1 MKLLKDAILGLML
14 AGFSVSALAANGL
27 VNDTSFGAL
36 SIPTSV
42 TYGNTFTVSQNI
54 IAINDKFFDAYHFS
68 ILNGAANSVTT
79 SIDFA
84 NFSGL
89 SNLRARIYSGLTN
102 DVTSSIVSNVEGW
115 STAFNPNPGVTV
127 QTVVLNPI
135 NLVAGDYTLQIIGN
149 VSGPLNG
156 SYAGVLNIASAL
168 PVPETESYVMFLGG
182 LGLMGAIARRRKIS

>member
-1 MKLLKDAILGLML
+1 MKLLKGLVLASML
-14 AGFSVSALAANGL
+14 AGFSVSALAVNL

-42 TYGNTFTVSQNI
+42 TYGNTFTVPTNS
-54 IAINDKFFDAYHFS
+54 AINDKFFDAYHFS

-102 DVTSSIVSNVEGW
+102 DVTNSIVSNVEGW
-115 STAFNPNPGVTV
+115 STAFNPTVGVTV
-127 QTVVLNPI
+127 QQVILNPI
-135 NLVAGDYTLQIIGN
+135 NLVAGDYTLQIIGT
-149 VSGPLNG
+149 VIGPFNG
-156 SYAGVLNIASAL
+156 SYAGVLNIASPL
-168 PVPETESYVMFLGG
+168 PVPEPETYAMFLGG
-182 LGLMGAIARRRKIS
+182 LGLMGVIARRRKIS